1 MQVLLTRPENDAA
14 RTAERLSAFGH
25 VAVIAPVLSISPTD
39 ARLPTDG
46 FDALVATSANA
57 QLAFRSGVPEGW
69 KSLPLF
75 VVGDR
80 TAEPFRALGFE
91 RIHAADGDATSLAAL
106 IRAHAAPAARLLY
119 LAGTDRKPTLE
130 GALIDAGFAL
140 TVLETYRAEA
150 APALPVAAAEALRA
164 GTLDAVLHYSRRS
177 AEILFALASHE
188 RLVEPLKS
196 LRHLC
201 LSEDVARGVR
211 GLGGAT
217 VEAAPGTGEA
227 SLLALLD
234 AEPGHS
240 ISERIGGG
248 DAGGEAITS
257 EQAGSGGAARPERSI
272 MAETD
277 QRGGGSRKRGGTR
290 REPDVLDLTAE
301 TLAGGAS
308 AAPAEVAP
316 AAGDIPTPATET
328 TNHAEA
334 SPEPLPPEAPGDE
347 TPPFA
352 PPAGETETSTT
363 AAATADEPAP
373 ELAAAT
379 TSVPSAGRLDAPT
392 RSADRSSG
400 ALVPAVAGLVGGLI
414 GAGVVALALYVW
426 SGASDIN
433 ERLTQLETGVG
444 EKATRR
450 TLEALEKRVGANEA
464 ALQGSR
470 ADLDGLAKRL
480 PADPATALAQ
490 LTERL
495 DKVENGVTT
504 LESRPAAPAIAPA
517 PPPPPP
523 VPALG
528 ARESAVLTVA
538 WLVRDDLGRAQPY
551 ARELNALKAAK
562 ADAAAVTALEPFADK
577 GAPTVAQL
585 SAQFA
590 PLAEKLASP
599 APAPQQ
605 GSAWERIQA
614 RIAGLYKVR
623 PLGEAAGES
632 SAAIAAR
639 ADAALK
645 RGDLAAAVAEL
656 DKLPADDK
664 AAIKPFL
671 DLAQARL
678 SAGRAADALVA
689 TAADQVLA
697 ATQSGGAAR

>member
-25 VAVIAPVLSISPTD
+25 LAVIAPVLSISPTD
-39 ARLPTDG
+39 ARLPAEG

-57 QLAFRSGVPEGW
+57 QLAFRSGVPDGW
-69 KSLPLF
+69 AALPLF

-106 IRAHAAPAARLLY
+106 IRTHAAPAARLLY

-188 RLVEPLKS
+188 RLGDALKS

-201 LSEDVARGVR
+201 LSEDVARAVR

-217 VEAAPGTGEA
+217 VETAPGNGEA

-234 AEPGHS
+234 AGPAPS
-240 ISERIGGG
+240 ISERIGGE
-248 DAGGEAITS
+248 DAAGEAITN
-257 EQAGSGGAARPERSI
+257 EQTGSGGAARPERSI

-290 REPDVLDLTAE
+290 GEPAVLDLTAE
-301 TLAGGAS
+301 TIAGGAS
-308 AAPAEVAP
+308 ATPTDAATSASDIAAPATEPANHPEVAP
-316 AAGDIPTPATET
+316 DPMT
-328 TNHAEA
+328 
-334 SPEPLPPEAPGDE
+334 PEAPGDE
-347 TPPFA
+347 TA
-352 PPAGETETSTT
+352 PITPSAADAEAT
-363 AAATADEPAP
+363 AAAAEPAP
-373 ELAAAT
+373 ESSAA

-400 ALVPAVAGLVGGLI
+400 ALVPAVAGLIGGLL
-414 GAGVVALALYVW
+414 GAGIVALALYVW
-426 SGASDIN
+426 SGAADVN

-495 DKVENGVTT
+495 DKVESGVTM
-504 LESRPAAPAIAPA
+504 LESRPATPAVAPA

-562 ADAAAVTALEPFADK
+562 VDAGALTALEGFADK

-599 APAPQQ
+599 APAPTQ
-605 GSAWERIQA
+605 GTAWERMQS
-614 RIAGLYKVR
+614 RITGLYKVR

-678 SAGRAADALVA
+678 AAGRAADALVT